1 MKSWESFEEERAGA
15 RKKALV
21 LLTDMDRSESELS
34 EKLKRAGF
42 SDAAVRDALAYVKS
56 LMAVIVSLNMLSVVS
71 SKVYIICSGA
81 PSFGKVRP

>member
-34 EKLKRAGF
+34 EKLKRIMQNRI
-42 SDAAVRDALAYVKS
+42 DKS
-56 LMAVIVSLNMLSVVS
+56 LNRMI
-71 SKVYIICSGA
+71 
-81 PSFGKVRP
+81 